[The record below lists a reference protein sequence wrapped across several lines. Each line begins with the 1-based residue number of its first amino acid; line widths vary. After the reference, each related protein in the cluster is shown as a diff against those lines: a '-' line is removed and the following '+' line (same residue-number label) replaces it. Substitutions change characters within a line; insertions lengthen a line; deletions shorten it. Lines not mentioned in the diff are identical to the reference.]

1 METAMTRKKNDPQDL
16 EKELRGLKNI
26 LSVAQVVVSSLRL
39 EEVLDNILGSAMAVM
54 EMPAGSIAL
63 YDRASNYLS
72 LKVHHGLSENFISR
86 DRWRVGEGGL
96 TATILNQGTAFA
108 VEDTDK
114 ADFFNNP
121 LAVTEGIRALIAVPL
136 KIQNKVIGILYVD
149 DFKPRRFDQM
159 DLRLLSILGSF
170 AAMSIDNA
178 RLHEKTRRLASTD
191 GLTGLYNHRQFK
203 RLFSEELM
211 RARRYRKPLGLVML
225 DVDDFKHFNDSYGHP
240 VGDKVLVAVAEI
252 LTETLRD
259 CDYIFRYGGEEF
271 IALLP
276 ESDAAASLAA
286 AERCR
291 ALIEQESARYL
302 DGFATTG
309 VTVSIGVATY
319 PRDGETF
326 DGLLKVVDDLLY
338 AAKREGK
345 NKIHYLPDS

>member
-1 METAMTRKKNDPQDL
+1 MTINVDDPQGL

-26 LSVAQVVVSSLRL
+26 LSVAQVVVSSLNL

-63 YDRASNYLS
+63 YDRPSNTLS
-72 LKVHHGLSENFISR
+72 LKVHHGLSEAFTCR

-96 TATILNQGTAFA
+96 TATILGRGEVFP
-108 VEDTDK
+108 VDDTEC

-121 LAVTEGIRALIAVPL
+121 LALAEGIRSLIAVPL

-149 DFKPRRFDQM
+149 DFKPHKFDDM

-178 RLHEKTRRLASTD
+178 RLHEKTRVLASTD

-225 DVDDFKHFNDSYGHP
+225 DVDDFKHFNDTFGHP
-240 VGDKVLVAVAEI
+240 TGDKVLVAVAEI

-259 CDYIFRYGGEEF
+259 CDFVFRYGGEEF

-276 ESDAAASLAA
+276 ESDNQASLAA

-291 ALIEQESARYL
+291 IAIELESDRYL
-302 DGFATTG
+302 DGISSTG
-309 VTVSIGVATY
+309 VTVSVGVATY

-326 DGLLKVVDDLLY
+326 DGLLKAVDDLLY

-345 NKIHYLPDS
+345 NQIYHLP

>member
-1 METAMTRKKNDPQDL
+1 MDRKTTHPQDL

-26 LSVAQVVVSSLRL
+26 LSVAQVVVSSLDL

-63 YDRASNYLS
+63 YNPNSNTLS
-72 LKVHHGLSENFISR
+72 LKVHHGLSEAFTSR
-86 DRWRVGEGGL
+86 NRWRVGEGGL
-96 TATILNQGTAFA
+96 TATILHQGSAFA
-108 VEDTDK
+108 VEDTE
-114 ADFFNNP
+114 AATFFNNP
-121 LAVTEGIRALIAVPL
+121 LALAEGIRSLIAVPL

-149 DFKPRRFDQM
+149 DFKSRRFDEV

-203 RLFSEELM
+203 RLFSEELL

-225 DVDDFKHFNDSYGHP
+225 DVDDFKHFNDTYGHP

-259 CDYIFRYGGEEF
+259 CDFIFRYGGEEF

-276 ESDAAASLAA
+276 ESDKEASLAA

-291 ALIEQESARYL
+291 AGIERESARYL
-302 DGFATTG
+302 GGASAGG
-309 VTVSIGVATY
+309 VTVSIGVATF

-338 AAKREGK
+338 AAKKQGK
-345 NKIHYLPDS
+345 NKIYHLD